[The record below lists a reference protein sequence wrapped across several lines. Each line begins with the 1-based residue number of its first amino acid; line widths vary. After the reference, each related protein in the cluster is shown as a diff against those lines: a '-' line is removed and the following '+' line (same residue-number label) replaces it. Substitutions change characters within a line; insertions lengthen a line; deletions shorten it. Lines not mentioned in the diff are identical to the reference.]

1 MAARNRTSGMV
12 ILGIGMVSL
21 AVAGGVAWRFMSGH
35 TDGPADL
42 SASLSADAGAD
53 RPGTG
58 EASADRPGETV
69 QALAADQETLKS
81 RIDGISDNVASGIGG
96 LSDQLL
102 QIGEELNFLKTEQA
116 AMAKTDG
123 TETRI
128 DQLRVEMLSSMQA
141 MIDEFG
147 NRAGADYPVDGG
159 MHYDRDRGV
168 PGQDGLLWYS
178 AANPDPI
185 DGPAPFGGIAALQ
198 DRFASLSGS
207 DPLSLARVDDIPPE
221 PLPVYTIPSDA
232 TLVRS
237 RSLTALIGRV
247 PLQGQVVEPFPFKV
261 ITGRD
266 NLLAGG
272 QVLPELEQAIWSGT
286 ATGDATLHCVT
297 GQLSQVTF
305 IFRDGSI
312 STWPGEGNEGG
323 ARNSVGRLGWISNK
337 QGYPCIPGKFVS
349 NLKENIGKITSA
361 SFGASLARAWSE
373 QQATTIREGGAVT
386 RSITGNPG
394 EYALGQGIAG
404 GIDEWARI
412 VAERARD
419 AFDAVV
425 VPPGQTLTVHVN
437 RSIPVDWPPE
447 GRRIRHV
454 SSLSALDLG
463 NKPGGLD

>member
-1 MAARNRTSGMV
+1 MV
-12 ILGIGMVSL
+12 ILGIGMVFL

-35 TDGPADL
+35 PDVPANRT
-42 SASLSADAGAD
+42 ASVPGDAGAN

-81 RIDGISDNVASGIGG
+81 RIDGISENVAYGIGG

-102 QIGEELNFLKTEQA
+102 RIGEELTFLKTEQA
-116 AMAKTDG
+116 AMAETDG
-123 TETRI
+123 MQTRI
-128 DQLRVEMLSSMQA
+128 DQLRGEMLTSMQA

-147 NRAGADYPVDGG
+147 NRADADYPVDGRI
-159 MHYDRDRGV
+159 HPDRGRGV

-185 DGPAPFGGIAALQ
+185 DGPASVGGLAALQ

-207 DPLSLARVDDIPPE
+207 DPLSLARADAIVPE

-261 ITGRD
+261 VTGRD

-297 GQLSQVTF
+297 GQLNQVTF

-312 STWPGEGNEGG
+312 STWPVGG
-323 ARNSVGRLGWISNK
+323 GGGSAENSAGRLGWISNE
-337 QGYPCIPGKFVS
+337 QGYPCIPGQFVS
-349 NLKENIGKITSA
+349 NLKENIGKITSTSFA
-361 SFGASLARAWSE
+361 SGLARAWSE

-386 RSITGNPG
+386 RSFTGNPG

-425 VPPGQTLTVHVN
+425 VSPGQTLTVHVN

-454 SSLSALDLG
+454 SPLSAIDPG
-463 NKPGGLD
+463 KKPGGLD